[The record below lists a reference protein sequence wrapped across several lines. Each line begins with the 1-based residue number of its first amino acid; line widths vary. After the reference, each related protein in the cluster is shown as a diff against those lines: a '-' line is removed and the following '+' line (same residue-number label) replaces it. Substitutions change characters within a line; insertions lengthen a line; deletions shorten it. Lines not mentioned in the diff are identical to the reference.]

1 MWDSGLKPLKSSR
14 YSNFGMGSICDL
26 VLFLVGI
33 WPYFSYKRKDQMSHQ
48 PLPSPWD
55 SIGRL
60 ISEHGEASWT

>member
-1 MWDSGLKPLKSSR
+1 
-14 YSNFGMGSICDL
+14 MGSICDL
-26 VLFLVGI
+26 VLFIVGI
-33 WPYFSYKRKDQMSHQ
+33 WPYFSYKRKDQISHQ